1 MAMAEHAAAPVQAH
15 DIHADIVGLMTSAQ
29 GTNTPSK
36 KIDLVSHPLIRAMLA
51 AGTKHIY
58 TDTAD
63 QVEMLELL
71 LAGETNEAI
80 RLYGEIDGNTTN
92 QPLIDRVLNRYID
105 TNSDDSLTAWVK
117 TIKHRQP
124 DVSIKDATVLLY
136 SIINGRL
143 GLEVLDYYG
152 AGRTWQISLELHTS
166 LAPDLEKSK
175 QIGRYLNAA
184 VPNSFV
190 KVAFTPNHPHS
201 LLIARDLENERIPVN
216 FTATFSARQIVAAVL
231 LADPART
238 NIFLGRL
245 SQGLGSDLLGEQVVL
260 ETQSHVT
267 RFRKELGTK
276 TLNMLASVRREE
288 TMLLTAGC
296 DVYTIPFPVLKEFM
310 NSDIAPESI
319 TDQTSADYRDDLNID
334 EEVLA
339 KIDREKIAKLYTV
352 EPEFIEFLVELRKS
366 DDFKAIDGDT
376 LYKRFDEAGFGDF
389 FYSPSESEWAEIRKG
404 KLPDLDAEITKKLPL
419 DTLYTLLA
427 FGDFMNFQDAMDKR
441 IQEPIRSLF

>member
-1 MAMAEHAAAPVQAH
+1 MATAETATTSIYAN
-15 DIHADIVGLMTSAQ
+15 DNADIVGLMRLAQ
-29 GTNTPSK
+29 GSNAQAK
-36 KIDLVSHPLIRAMLA
+36 KIEFESHPLIKAMLD

-63 QVEMLELL
+63 QAEMLDLL
-71 LAGETNEAI
+71 LACETADAI

-92 QPLIDRVLNRYID
+92 QPLINRVLNRYID
-105 TNSDDSLTAWVK
+105 TGTEDGLTAWVNAIRK
-117 TIKHRQP
+117 NQP
-124 DVSIKDATVLLY
+124 DLSLEDATILLY

-143 GLEVLDYYG
+143 GLEVLDYYS
-152 AGRTWQISLELHTS
+152 AGRAWQISLELHTR

-201 LLIARDLENERIPVN
+201 LLIARDLENVGIHVN

-231 LADPART
+231 LANPART

-245 SQGLGSDLLGEQVVL
+245 SQGLSSELLGEQVVL
-260 ETQSHVT
+260 ETQRHVT
-267 RFRKELGTK
+267 SLREKYGVK
-276 TLNMLASVRREE
+276 TLNMLASVRRIE
-288 TMLLTAGC
+288 TMPLTAGC

-310 NSDIAPESI
+310 NSDIAPDSI
-319 TDQTSADYRDDLNID
+319 TDQTAADYENQLDID
-334 EEVLA
+334 ETVLA
-339 KIDREKIAKLYTV
+339 KVGADKIRRLYTV
-352 EPEFIEFLVELRKS
+352 EPEFIEFLLDLRGS
-366 DDFKAIDGDT
+366 AEFASIDGDG

-389 FYSPSESEWAEIRKG
+389 FYSPSEAEWREIRKG

-441 IQEPIRSLF
+441 IQEPIRELF